1 MNNKLVSHELEIL
14 NDDGLWESKKI
25 PHENKRFD
33 WLKSIHGHRLFNIG
47 WLADINLFDSMI

>member
-25 PHENKRFD
+25 PDENKRFD

-47 WLADINLFDSMI
+47 WLADINLFD